1 MRRVER
7 ALGWKVGPTRLL
19 TACVRDRDRLQAE
32 GQEPC
37 CAHRSQKRRF
47 SRSCFCVAT
56 ARSSDPLA
64 SNPGTRAAAASRLSR
79 PLTFATNRVQSPPWV
94 LVVPLTV
101 TITHRLSETMPG
113 AQNPARRPARSH
125 AQARRHTPPASRRHS
140 PLSQQKSPRRPRPKN
155 QERSFLCS
163 RAAYPARSALSRFVL
178 SRTLTTRRRRR
189 RASRRP
195 CRRPRSRPRRG
206 GCPSS

>member
-1 MRRVER
+1 MR
-7 ALGWKVGPTRLL
+7 ALVPGGRRRRGHFADFFRAAPDEREARCAASRAGAWVEGRPNTPFDRAL
-19 TACVRDRDRLQAE
+19 RERDRLQAE
-32 GQEPC
+32 GQDSPC
-37 CAHRSQKRRF
+37 ERGACF

-163 RAAYPARSALSRFVL
+163 RAAYPARSALSRFCLVPHAYD
-178 SRTLTTRRRRR
+178 S
-189 RASRRP
+189 
-195 CRRPRSRPRRG
+195 
-206 GCPSS
+206 